1 MRTHDFAKADGM
13 RHSSHSSPRILI
25 KTQAISTTPA
35 SRQLRAK
42 AKQDTAI
49 SIKGLQV
56 LHDSHSNTH
65 THTHTHKHTH
75 AHTHTHTHKH
85 THTHAHTHGIAHGSE
100 SAPDLQC
107 APAFGNAPP
116 SLSSVQSYARMRLC
130 VMCSVQR
137 SDQAPTHMLPSL
149 ASLHP
154 ADLLS

>member
-1 MRTHDFAKADGM
+1 M

-75 AHTHTHTHKH
+75 AGTHTYTCKQTHTH
-85 THTHAHTHGIAHGSE
+85 SCRE
-100 SAPDLQC
+100 PQRVCDMC
-107 APAFGNAPP
+107 A
-116 SLSSVQSYARMRLC
+116 SMLSSLQPYLAGTQVCEFVRVCKCVCACLC
-130 VMCSVQR
+130 VCVRVCVCVCVCVCVRVCVCLCCYSQ
-137 SDQAPTHMLPSL
+137 
-149 ASLHP
+149 P
-154 ADLLS
+154 ADPLP